1 MINIQKLTEQAIASG
16 YNGANASAKVCQDIV
31 LKALEVGTLR
41 SKVTIKGGVV
51 MRSKT
56 NNVRRATQDLDIDF
70 IKYPLTDEAIDIFIS
85 KLNCIEGIVITR
97 LGKIEELKQQD
108 YSGKRVFILLEDED
122 GNQVR
127 SKIDLGVHNRIEL
140 KQEEYCFDIAFNDE
154 GASLLINSEE
164 QMFAEKLRSLLKFGP
179 LSTRFKDVYD
189 MYYLKDT
196 VNEVELMSAIQIYIF
211 DDVSM
216 KEKDVKGI
224 AKRLRFTF
232 DDKNYIKHLDKTDKR
247 WLDDDIKVI
256 TDGLL
261 SFINGIDI
269 RKE

>member
-16 YNGANASAKVCQDIV
+16 YNGANASAKVCQ
-31 LKALEVGTLR
+31 
-41 SKVTIKGGVV
+41 
-51 MRSKT
+51 
-56 NNVRRATQDLDIDF
+56 
-70 IKYPLTDEAIDIFIS
+70 
-85 KLNCIEGIVITR
+85 
-97 LGKIEELKQQD
+97 
-108 YSGKRVFILLEDED
+108 
-122 GNQVR
+122 
-127 SKIDLGVHNRIEL
+127 
-140 KQEEYCFDIAFNDE
+140 DIAFNDE